1 MDIQQSIKSDS
12 QIEESCSLTEESCS
26 LTEES
31 CSLTEE
37 SCSLTDSDQL
47 SYATFSEDESFYSD
61 TEKASISESAADGDN
76 GEYDDVESE
85 ESNSSTYSVTVSED
99 GSDYSSSDE
108 SIYSTCSESSGLEA
122 EANPLERGDEIRQ
135 QVHLRSDSGLCVKC
149 QKLWLQR
156 IKHRFMNSYKELM
169 DLFKQICK
177 LHLITKQSTF

>member
-12 QIEESCSLTEESCS
+12 QIEESCS

-122 EANPLERGDEIRQ
+122 EANPLEHGDEIRQ

-156 IKHRFMNSYKELM
+156 IKHHFMNSFKELM
-169 DLFKQICK
+169 DLFKQM
-177 LHLITKQSTF
+177 